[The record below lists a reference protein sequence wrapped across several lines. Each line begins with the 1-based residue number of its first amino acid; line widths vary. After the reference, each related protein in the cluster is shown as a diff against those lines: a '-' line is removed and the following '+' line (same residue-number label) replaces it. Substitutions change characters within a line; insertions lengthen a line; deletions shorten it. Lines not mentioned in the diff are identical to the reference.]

1 MTIAAEPRTRTTTST
16 NTRPE
21 LTRLHSN
28 RLETSHLESN
38 RRESTHLAPSTQRPR
53 WPALDYLARYEW
65 LSAARPGHVRNAA
78 PAARRALAIAAA
90 VVAPLLIGVLVGQP
104 VDGVFAALGALLAG
118 LASLQGVT
126 RTRLTAVGVA
136 GVGAAISTF
145 VGATVAEAAPL
156 ALIPVVMVWGLVA
169 GLAVSLGQRRSAVA
183 VLWPVALIIAI
194 GTPLDPA
201 HAATR
206 TGLVLAGAALQGLV
220 VALSWAA
227 RRGRHERAALAAS
240 YRELAEYASA
250 VARGTAQAPAPAPF
264 PAAAHLA
271 DPNPL
276 LSRATRSGYVAM
288 LELAEQARA
297 ALASIAPHAAA
308 DPDARR
314 FAAESADV
322 LNSVANAVTAR
333 SGDIPALPTAPSVGA
348 EWHWAANALLNDLR
362 AIRELATHATSAHGP
377 ALTADVEAPALRTL
391 RANLSPFSEPGRH
404 ALRLAVTAG
413 IAEAL
418 VHLTGLYEGRWVVL
432 TVFLVLRPDYTSTV
446 ARGVHR
452 GLGTAAGAL
461 VGAGIVALL
470 HPTPVALVLVGGVA
484 VAVAYAT
491 FAVDYLLYSVFLTVF
506 IVLLLDFIGVSANT
520 TATARLTDTAIG
532 AALALAAY
540 AAWPTWHGRTAPRIF
555 ARLVETHQ
563 EYAAAL
569 LREVDTPGAS
579 SPARIRTL
587 QSTARRARTDAEA
600 AAARLAAEPPHPPFT
615 AETARELV
623 RAATRL
629 ARAELSLHTLV
640 ASAPASGADPRHA
653 RALVNATER
662 ALTELTEDFSR
673 ALRGTVG

>member
-1 MTIAAEPRTRTTTST
+1 MTIAAEPRTS
-16 NTRPE
+16 
-21 LTRLHSN
+21 TRL
-28 RLETSHLESN
+28 ESSA
-38 RRESTHLAPSTQRPR
+38 ERPK

-65 LSAARPGHVRNAA
+65 IAAARPGHVRNAA
-78 PAARRALAIAAA
+78 PAARRALAIAAG
-90 VVAPLLIGVLVGQP
+90 VVLPLLIGVLVGQP
-104 VDGVFAALGALLAG
+104 VDGVFAALGGLLAG

-126 RTRLTAVGVA
+126 RTRLTAVAVA
-136 GVGAAISTF
+136 GLGAAVSTF
-145 VGATVAEAAPL
+145 VGATVAAAAPL
-156 ALIPVVMVWGLVA
+156 ALIPVVMFWGLVA

-183 VLWPVALIIAI
+183 VLWPVALLIAV

-206 TGLVLAGAALQGLV
+206 TGLVLAGAAVQGV
-220 VALSWAA
+220 VVTLSWAA
-227 RRGRHERAALAAS
+227 RRGGHERAALAAS
-240 YRELAEYASA
+240 YRELAEYAEA
-250 VARGTAQAPAPAPF
+250 VARGAAQAPTPTAF

-276 LSRATRSGYVAM
+276 LPRATRSGYVAM
-288 LELAEQARA
+288 LEHAEQARA
-297 ALASIAPHAAA
+297 ALASIAAHAAA
-308 DPDARR
+308 DPNARR
-314 FAAESADV
+314 FAAESAHV
-322 LNSVANAVTAR
+322 LGSVADAITAR
-333 SGDIPALPTAPSVGA
+333 SSDIPALPAAPRADA
-348 EWHWAANALLNDLR
+348 EWHWAANALLADLR
-362 AIRELATHATSAHGP
+362 AITELAAHLDTAAASGRAVTSVAEP
-377 ALTADVEAPALRTL
+377 PVLRTL
-391 RANLSPFSEPGRH
+391 RANLTPFSEPGRH

-446 ARGVHR
+446 SRGVHR
-452 GLGTAAGAL
+452 GLGTAVGAV
-461 VGAGIVALL
+461 VGAGIVTLL
-470 HPTPVALVLVGGVA
+470 HPAPVALVLVAGIA
-484 VAVAYAT
+484 VAAAYAT

-506 IVLLLDFIGVSANT
+506 IVLLLDFIGFSAGA

-569 LREVDTPGAS
+569 LRELDAPGTS
-579 SPARIRTL
+579 TPARIRTL

-615 AETARELV
+615 AETARDLV
-623 RAATRL
+623 ADATRL

-640 ASAPASGADPRHA
+640 TSAPASADPRHA

-673 ALRGTVG
+673 AARVTAG